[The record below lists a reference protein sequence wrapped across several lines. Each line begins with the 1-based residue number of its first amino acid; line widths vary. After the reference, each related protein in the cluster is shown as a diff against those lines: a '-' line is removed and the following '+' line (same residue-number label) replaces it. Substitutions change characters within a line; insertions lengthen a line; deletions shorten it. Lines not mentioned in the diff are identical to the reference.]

1 LVKSK
6 NGNIDKKN
14 VDDKTIKEKN
24 IGHPGAGR
32 ETEIIVDR
40 KIDDTKTRQFPQDQV
55 KERIQARNQ
64 NDIEQTVEDDG
75 EIAISFRIKKQSPY
89 RPLLLILG
97 IVLLSF
103 IALFVYQMI
112 RSHRNTMM
120 LKKATELETR
130 QDSNAEFLES
140 LEERKTM
147 VEPEDQTQ
155 DFAFSDDIFQGEAP
169 LRAEAEG
176 VLFTKERDAELV
188 AIGDAMNIRARLL
201 FGIKTTQK
209 GDILTETCNGNFNGF
224 RISSLKV
231 RLAGKII
238 QDEISISTPSR
249 GLIKITGKTLDSV
262 TRTRYDQVLKDL
274 EAAGL
279 KVYKRL
285 LPEKNAV
292 QIQLRM
298 TGVSTF
304 RSGDASL
311 FTGIGVGNIALDA
324 KISDMKSLLP
334 PRYRMIKRRIM
345 MENEF
350 VIIYKIEDQNRT
362 PLFYVYERDA
372 KIWGLQIVNNSFR
385 TTRGLGIGSSL
396 GAMRIYYTNLN
407 IRSLPGKVTY
417 LWIDQKDFKEIKF
430 ILADDKRI
438 NFEDSIFPFDIK
450 VNSILIGKSP
460 YLN

>member
-14 VDDKTIKEKN
+14 
-24 IGHPGAGR
+24 IGHPETGR
-32 ETEIIVDR
+32 ETKIIVDR
-40 KIDDTKTRQFPQDQV
+40 EIDDTKTRQFPQDQI
-55 KERIQARNQ
+55 KERIQDRNQ
-64 NDIEQTVEDDG
+64 NAIEKTTPENG
-75 EIAISFRIKKQSPY
+75 ESGISFRIQKQSPY

-120 LKKATELETR
+120 LKKATELKPL
-130 QDSNAEFLES
+130 QDSSVEFLES
-140 LEERKTM
+140 LEQRKPM
-147 VEPEDQTQ
+147 AEPEEQTQ
-155 DFAFSDDIFQGEAP
+155 EFVFSDDAFQGEAP

-176 VLFTKERDAELV
+176 VLFTKEKDAELV

-209 GDILTETCNGNFNGF
+209 GDTLTETCNGNFNGF
-224 RISSLKV
+224 RISSLKI
-231 RLAGKII
+231 RLSGKII

-249 GLIKITGKTLDSV
+249 GLINIIGKTLDSV

-279 KVYKRL
+279 KVFKRL

-298 TGVSTF
+298 TRISTF
-304 RSGDASL
+304 RSGDAHL
-311 FTGIGVGNIALDA
+311 FNGTSVGNVALGA

-350 VIIYKIEDQNRT
+350 KIIYKIEDHKQT
-362 PLFYVYERDA
+362 PLFYVYERNA
-372 KIWGLQIVNNSFR
+372 KIWGIQIVNDSFR
-385 TTRGLGIGSSL
+385 TARGLGIGSSL

-417 LWIDQKDFKEIKF
+417 LWINQEDFKEIKF
-430 ILADDKRI
+430 ILVDDKRI
-438 NFEDSIFPFDIK
+438 NYDDNIFPFDIK

>member
-1 LVKSK
+1 MVKSK

-14 VDDKTIKEKN
+14 IRP
-24 IGHPGAGR
+24 PGAGR
-32 ETEIIVDR
+32 ETKIIVDR
-40 KIDDTKTRQFPQDQV
+40 EIDDTKTRQFPQDQV
-55 KERIQARNQ
+55 KERIQDPNQ
-64 NDIEQTVEDDG
+64 NVIEKTSPENG
-75 EIAISFRIKKQSPY
+75 ESGISFRIQKQSPY

-120 LKKATELETR
+120 LKKATELKTL
-130 QDSNAEFLES
+130 QDSDAEFLES
-140 LEERKTM
+140 LEQRKPM

-155 DFAFSDDIFQGEAP
+155 EFAFSDDIFQGEAP

-201 FGIKTTQK
+201 FGIKTAQK
-209 GDILTETCNGNFNGF
+209 GDILTETCKGNFNGF
-224 RISSLKV
+224 KISSLKV
-231 RLAGKII
+231 RLSGKIT

-262 TRTRYDQVLKDL
+262 TRTRYDQILKDL

-279 KVYKRL
+279 KAFKRL

-298 TGVSTF
+298 IRISTF
-304 RSGDASL
+304 RSGDANL
-311 FTGIGVGNIALDA
+311 FTGTSVGKISLDA

-350 VIIYKIEDQNRT
+350 VIIYKIEDQKRT

-372 KIWGLQIVNNSFR
+372 KIWGIQIENDSFR
-385 TTRGLGIGSSL
+385 TARGLGIGSSL

-417 LWIDQKDFKEIKF
+417 LWINQEDYKEIKF
-430 ILADDKRI
+430 ILVDDKRI
-438 NFEDSIFPFDIK
+438 NFDDNIFPFDIK